1 VGHRVRAALD
11 RDVEGHPLGNARMT
25 RDDLF
30 AVWLFSS
37 AAVFALL
44 KLVEMMVS

>member
-1 VGHRVRAALD
+1 
-11 RDVEGHPLGNARMT
+11 MT

-30 AVWLFSS
+30 AVWLFSA

-44 KLVEMMVS
+44 KLVEMAVS